1 MTGTAKVKPPK
12 NNAEWARNTEKRL
25 NSAEHPTSVRIG
37 AWTLSTHPDTGAL
50 IASNVNGGSLVL
62 AGAPEP
68 SDDADAV
75 ATQGQPFLRLERQQN
90 QQGNRGVTVLVLWD
104 TVAYQ
109 TEEWGFTPTASD
121 IAIPEDGVYRCA
133 YHLAFLNSSN
143 VTNKAMFFIDGVV
156 KMAQEFLPNSA
167 HWQSMYMSEDF
178 PLNAGQIISAGA
190 FVSGSGTM
198 DFGYSGTDTSVY
210 TSLSLL
216 KLPVD

>member
-37 AWTLSTHPDTGAL
+37 AWTLSTHPTSGAL

-75 ATQGQPFLRLERQQN
+75 VTQGQPFIRVERQQN
-90 QQGNRGVTVLVLWD
+90 QQGARGTTILVLWD
-104 TVAYQ
+104 TVSYQ
-109 TEEWGFTPTASD
+109 TEEWGFAPTASD
-121 IAIPEDGVYRCA
+121 IVIPEDGVYLCQ

-143 VTNKAMFFIDGVV
+143 VVNKAVFLVDAVTV
-156 KMAQEFLPNSA
+156 MAQELLPGGA
-167 HWQSMYMSEDF
+167 QWQSFYMSESM
-178 PLNAGQIISAGA
+178 PLQAGQLISCGA

-198 DFGYSGTDTSVY
+198 DFGSSGVDTAVH